1 MSTTI
6 YGASDDLIE
15 IEGDISEEFPAYNL
29 HEDAVIGASNGVL
42 LRVRYDDD
50 GVWRLTPIHGAD
62 RVTITVAP
70 VDDDDNYSDRA
81 VITDPVGWVVLG
93 TQHARN

>member
-6 YGASDDLIE
+6 Y
-15 IEGDISEEFPAYNL
+15 
-29 HEDAVIGASNGVL
+29 
-42 LRVRYDDD
+42 
-50 GVWRLTPIHGAD
+50 AD

-93 TQHARN
+93 TRHARN